1 MSIGKVLRILLTVFA
16 LLTFEELC
24 MADKISIVIENINK
38 NRIDFELTNG
48 LKVVLFNVNDAKT
61 INTTIGFNAGSL
73 YENKP
78 GLAYLTAQSLVFK
91 NKKYKM
97 LEIPQIIESLGG
109 SITTSAGHDISTI
122 TVKALY
128 EDTETVLLKVLDIL
142 NGFEVD
148 NEVLNILKPN
158 IISEIKVK
166 DDDAWD
172 FTRKTF
178 LKEIYGD
185 HPYGRE
191 PEGDERGILSITP
204 DDIMTFFRNLYTPD
218 NAVLVVVGK
227 MNTNNLKK
235 FIEEHFSKWTGKKK
249 PMSAPEIRT
258 KKDKKEVRIN
268 KNLKQSTIRLGHLS
282 TNIKDKNSMELK
294 ILNFILGGGGFGS
307 RLMERIREKEG
318 LAYGVFSNFY
328 IERTLNGYFFVG
340 TQTENKNVSRTI
352 DIITNEIKKIIEE
365 GITDKELEDTKNFSK
380 GSLLLGMESF
390 STIASFLVS
399 EKMFGLD
406 KNYFIKDI
414 QKISVIK
421 KEDIQRVAR
430 EYIDINNLT
439 IVIVGGE

>member
-1 MSIGKVLRILLTVFA
+1 
-16 LLTFEELC
+16 
-24 MADKISIVIENINK
+24 MADEISMIIENINK
-38 NRIDFELTNG
+38 NRIDFELSNG

-61 INTTIGFNAGSL
+61 VNITIGFNAGSL
-73 YENKP
+73 YEGKP

-91 NKKYKM
+91 NKKYRM

-109 SITTSAGHDISTI
+109 SITASAGHDISTI
-122 TVKALY
+122 TAKSLY
-128 EDTETVLLKVLDIL
+128 EDTETVLTKILEIL

-158 IISEIKVK
+158 VISEIKVK
-166 DDDAWD
+166 DDDPWD

-178 LKEIYGD
+178 LREIYGD

-191 PEGDERGILSITP
+191 PEGDEEGIANITP

-227 MNTNNLKK
+227 MDTNNLKK
-235 FIEEHFSKWTGKKK
+235 FIEDNFSKWTGKKK
-249 PMSAPEIRT
+249 QTSAPEIRT
-258 KKDKKEVRIN
+258 KRGKKEVRIN
-268 KNLKQSTIRLGHLS
+268 KNLKQSTIRLGHIS
-282 TNIKDKNSMELK
+282 TNIKDKNSVELK

-328 IERTLNGYFFVG
+328 IERMLNGYFFVG
-340 TQTENKNVSRTI
+340 TQTENRNVSKAI
-352 DIITNEIKKIIEE
+352 DIITNEIKKIIQE
-365 GITDKELEDTKNFSK
+365 GITDKELEDTKNFSR

-390 STIASFLVS
+390 STIASFFVS
-399 EKMFGLD
+399 EKLFGLD

-421 KEDIQRVAR
+421 KEDIQRIAR

-439 IVIVGGE
+439 IVVVGGE